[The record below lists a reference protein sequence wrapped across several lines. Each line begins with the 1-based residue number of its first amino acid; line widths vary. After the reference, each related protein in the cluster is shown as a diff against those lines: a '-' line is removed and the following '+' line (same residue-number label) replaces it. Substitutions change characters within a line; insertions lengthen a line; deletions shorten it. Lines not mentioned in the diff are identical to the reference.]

1 MKKKPKLF
9 LIDTMAL
16 LHRSYYVTADLRTKN
31 GLATGAMYGTLQTIL
46 FFVKK
51 YDPQNIITCFD
62 LPDKTKRHEAFQ
74 DYKAGRSEIDEDLIS
89 QMKNIKEIFQA
100 VGFSVQ
106 SMPGYEADDIIGTLC
121 EKNQKSF
128 DIFITTV
135 DNDLLQLVKPGVSV
149 FLPKKGLR
157 NMKEYHKDDVIE
169 KFGFGPDKII
179 QYKGICG
186 DQSDN
191 IKGVSG
197 IGEVGA
203 KKLLEKFDTLE
214 QIYLKI
220 EAGRD
225 EFEKIG
231 FKKRTTDLL
240 IENKKDAFFSRDL
253 ATIHKNVPISLP
265 KNSCCWK
272 DQINIKKAEE
282 VFKKYELEKIFSN
295 IKKELINK
303 KLSEKEQDDK
313 EEIKIYDKKE
323 VKTIQILYWILNS
336 DITEVEIDE
345 AVKEYNSTNLTEII
359 KTLKQNIKENDLV
372 YIYENIEK
380 PLVEILQKMER
391 RGIKID
397 VKHLKTLE
405 TKMKKE
411 LEETENEIFKISQKT
426 FNVNSTKQMSEVL
439 FMDMGLGKK
448 KIKKTP
454 KGARSTKEAALLEI
468 YDESPI
474 IKFILKHRKTS
485 KLLKTYVLPI
495 QELVDGKQ
503 RLHTTFI
510 QNGTTTGRFASK
522 NPNIQNI
529 PIKTKEGN
537 DIRNAFVAEKGY
549 SLISFDYNQ
558 LELRLAAI
566 MSKDKNLLKI
576 LEGNRDIHTETAS
589 LMYKTDIKNITKQM
603 RNTAKAINFG
613 ILYGMGSRS
622 LAKTMNTSQKEAKEF
637 IENYND
643 TFTGL
648 IGFLDDTKR
657 FARMHGYTKTLFG
670 RKRYIRD
677 INSSIP
683 YLVSQAERFAINS
696 PIQGTEADV
705 IKLAMID
712 IDKYIEKNKSV
723 EIQMLSQI
731 HDELLF
737 EIKNTDKD
745 DKESTKHIEKIKEI
759 MENVLQKINIDTR
772 LNTSVCFGEKWGML
786 TEIKK

>member
-16 LHRSYYVTADLRTKN
+16 LHRSYYVTADLRTKS

-46 FFVKK
+46 YFIKK
-51 YDPQNIITCFD
+51 YDPQNIIACFD

-89 QMKNIKEIFQA
+89 QMKNIKEIFQS

-106 SMPGYEADDIIGTLC
+106 SMPGYEADDLIGTLC
-121 EKNQKSF
+121 EKNHNTF

-191 IKGVSG
+191 IKGVAG

-214 QIYLKI
+214 QIYSKI
-220 EAGRD
+220 EEGR
-225 EFEKIG
+225 EGFEKIG
-231 FKKRTTDLL
+231 FRKRTTDLL

-253 ATIHKNVPISLP
+253 ATIHKNAPMSLP
-265 KNSCCWK
+265 KSSCRWK

-295 IKKELINK
+295 IKKELINTNC
-303 KLSEKEQDDK
+303 DK
-313 EEIKIYDKKE
+313 EEKNKENIKKYDKKE

-336 DITEVEIDE
+336 DVTEVEVE
-345 AVKEYNSTNLTEII
+345 EVVKEHNSTNLTEII

-380 PLVEILQKMER
+380 PLVDILQKMESW
-391 RGIKID
+391 GIKID
-397 VKHLKTLE
+397 VKHLKKLE

-411 LEETENEIFKISQKT
+411 IEETENEIFKISQKT

-439 FMDMGLGKK
+439 FVDMGLGKK

-454 KGARSTKEAALLEI
+454 KGARSTKEAALLDI

-495 QELVDGKQ
+495 QSLVDGEQK
-503 RLHTTFI
+503 LHTTFI

-529 PIKTKEGN
+529 PIRTEEGN
-537 DIRNAFVAEKGY
+537 EIRNAFIATKGCL
-549 SLISFDYNQ
+549 LISFDYNQ

-603 RNTAKAINFG
+603 RSTAKAINFG
-613 ILYGMGSRS
+613 ILYGMGSRA
-622 LAKTMNTSQKEAKEF
+622 LAKSMNTSQKEAQEF
-637 IENYND
+637 IENYNN

-712 IDKYIEKNKSV
+712 IDKYTEKNKNV
-723 EIQMLSQI
+723 KVQMLSQI

-737 EIKNTDKD
+737 EIKHTNID
-745 DKESTKHIEKIKEI
+745 DKEVVKHIEKIKEI
-759 MENVLQKINIDTR
+759 MENVLKKINIDIK
-772 LNTSVCFGEKWGML
+772 LNTSVCFGEKWGTL
-786 TEIKK
+786 TETKK

>member
-1 MKKKPKLF
+1 MKEKPKLF

-16 LHRSYYVTADLRTKN
+16 LHRSYYVTADLRTKS
-31 GLATGAMYGTLQTIL
+31 GLATGAMYGALQTIL
-46 FFVKK
+46 FFIKK
-51 YDPQNIITCFD
+51 YDPQNIIACFD

-89 QMKNIKEIFQA
+89 QMKNIKEIFQV

-106 SMPGYEADDIIGTLC
+106 SMPGYEADDLIGTLC
-121 EKNQKSF
+121 EKNQKTF

-135 DNDLLQLVKPGVSV
+135 DNDLLQLVKPGISV

-157 NMKEYHKDDVIE
+157 NMKEYNKNDVIE

-179 QYKGICG
+179 QYKGMCG
-186 DQSDN
+186 DPSDN
-191 IKGVSG
+191 IKGVAG

-220 EAGRD
+220 ESDRED
-225 EFEKIG
+225 FEKMG

-240 IENKKDAFFSRDL
+240 IKSKKDAFFSRDL
-253 ATIHKNVPISLP
+253 ATIHKNAPISLP
-265 KNSCCWK
+265 KSSCCWK
-272 DQINIKKAEE
+272 DQTDMKKAEE

-295 IKKELINK
+295 IKKEFGDTN
-303 KLSEKEQDDK
+303 SDQGQNNK
-313 EEIKIYDKKE
+313 EEIKIYDKKDI
-323 VKTIQILYWILNS
+323 KTIQILYWILNS

-345 AVKEYNSTNLTEII
+345 VVKEYNSTNLTEII

-380 PLVEILQKMER
+380 PLVDILQKMENI
-391 RGIKID
+391 GINID
-397 VKHLKTLE
+397 IKHLKKLE

-411 LEETENEIFKISQKT
+411 IEETEKEIFKISQKV

-439 FMDMGLGKK
+439 FVDMGLGKK

-454 KGARSTKEAALLEI
+454 KGARSTKESALADI
-468 YDESPI
+468 CDESPI

-495 QELVDGKQ
+495 QDLVDDKQ
-503 RLHTTFI
+503 RLHATFI

-537 DIRNAFVAEKGY
+537 EIRNAFVATKGY

-603 RNTAKAINFG
+603 RGTAKAINFG

-622 LAKTMNTSQKEAKEF
+622 LAKSMNTSQKEAQEF
-637 IENYND
+637 IKNYND

-648 IGFLDDTKR
+648 IAFLDDTKR

-705 IKLAMID
+705 IKLAMTD
-712 IDKYIEKNKSV
+712 IDKYIEKNKDI

-737 EIKNTDKD
+737 EIKNT
-745 DKESTKHIEKIKEI
+745 EENNNEVTKHIKKIKKI
-759 MENVLQKINIDTR
+759 MEDVLQKINIDTK